1 MSLAPEDLRLWAI
14 IAATVKPAKGRHLPT
29 PPARTRPTAQ
39 TSGDVAAH
47 IFPSPA
53 PLPAPRSGPAG
64 GPQTIEPGRKRRIVR
79 ERDPLAARL
88 DLHGLTHDAA
98 RTRLIS
104 FLIQARE
111 EGFRAALII
120 TGKGK
125 QGDGVLRRFAPE
137 WLASHDLRGVV
148 AGVSEAHR
156 RHGGEGALYVAL
168 KA

>member
-14 IAATVKPAKGRHLPT
+14 VAATVKPAKGRHLPT
-29 PPARTRPTAQ
+29 PPAKNRPKATLAEH
-39 TSGDVAAH
+39 VAAH
-47 IFPSPA
+47 VFPPVPLA
-53 PLPAPRSGPAG
+53 PKPQVRGAPE
-64 GPQTIEPGRKRRIVR
+64 TIEPGRKRRIVR

-98 RTRLIS
+98 RARLIS

-111 EGFRAALII
+111 EGYRAALVI

-156 RHGGEGALYVAL
+156 KHGGEGALYVAL
-168 KA
+168 KSR

>member
-1 MSLAPEDLRLWAI
+1 MAEPTDDVRGLLKAELARRGIDYAELARL
-14 IAATVKPAKGRHLPT
+14 
-29 PPARTRPTAQ
+29 
-39 TSGDVAAH
+39 
-47 IFPSPA
+47 
-53 PLPAPRSGPAG
+53 
-64 GPQTIEPGRKRRIVR
+64 
-79 ERDPLAARL
+79 L

-98 RTRLIS
+98 RARLIS

-111 EGFRAALII
+111 EGYRAALVI

-156 RHGGEGALYVAL
+156 KHGGEGALYVAL
-168 KA
+168 KSR